1 MTLEQSMDESLA
13 LSLWNGTPVGSLVG
27 QRRSSKKEK
36 QFARLIEFQL
46 KLSLER
52 GLPMSGVML
61 GLGLVNASSLHSSEP
76 LAEVVTTR
84 EHLASICE
92 AIPQGRCRV
101 VLDTRVSFLKI
112 IYLCIPKLNN
122 ELSLAG
128 ASE

>member
-1 MTLEQSMDESLA
+1 MQSTETLVLQEVNISMTLEQSMDESLA

-27 QRRSSKKEK
+27 RRKKEK

-52 GLPMSGVML
+52 GLPMSEVML
-61 GLGLVNASSLHSSEP
+61 GLGLVNASSLNSSEP
-76 LAEVVTTR
+76 QAEVVTTR

-101 VLDTRVSFLKI
+101 VLDTRVSFELK
-112 IYLCIPKLNN
+112 
-122 ELSLAG
+122 
-128 ASE
+128 